1 MINNLA
7 KLASVVSLPDELAKP
22 TELKTP
28 AISDLLETAN
38 AISEEMEQF
47 NEPTPEP
54 VQHFETEPRVIPIRE
69 IQEEE
74 EEPYDAEKEARSL
87 VHTMHAIDQFV
98 LNIAVMVKC
107 RSAAGGSKGLEK
119 MKTALTKEFSGE
131 ELTDNDRR
139 LIARFKEYKS
149 NMELLSGEMIIKPD
163 ELNRLIEVATDYCEE
178 SKIKVGTG
186 TAFWTNYLGSLA
198 GRVTK
203 IVVK

>member
-1 MINNLA
+1 MNNLA
-7 KLASVVSLPDELAKP
+7 KLASIVSLPSEVEKP
-22 TELKTP
+22 TEIKSPIAETLSI
-28 AISDLLETAN
+28 ASEISA
-38 AISEEMEQF
+38 EMEQF
-47 NEPTPEP
+47 KELNEPTPIAP
-54 VQHFETEPRVIPIRE
+54 VVEDLRPKTEPKIE
-69 IQEEE
+69 T

-98 LNIAVMVKC
+98 LSIAVLLKC

-119 MKTALTKEFSGE
+119 MKTALTKEVVGE

-163 ELNRLIEVATDYCEE
+163 ELNRLISVATDYCEE

-186 TAFWTNYLGSLA
+186 TAFWTNYFGSLA
-198 GRVTK
+198 ARVTK
-203 IVVK
+203 IIVK